1 LQNII
6 ELKNISV
13 FQQGNKVFDNFSL
26 SLKKNQNTVIL
37 GPNGAGKTTLL
48 KLLNREL
55 YIVANEA
62 SSIKIFGK
70 DRWNVEELRANL
82 GVVSHHLQTNFSS
95 NALGL
100 FVVLSGF
107 YASDGIWQHQQFD
120 NEQLELAYK
129 IMNLLGIEGL
139 KSRKYATMS
148 TGEQRKF
155 LLARALV
162 HNPKVLVL
170 DEPTSGLDLRAC
182 FQYIEIIQEIISKG
196 KNVVLVTHHIHEIP
210 PEITRVILM
219 KDCKVLDDGNKT
231 KILSSENI
239 SRLFDRSI
247 NIIEKNGY
255 YQALPGD

>member
-1 LQNII
+1 MQNII

-13 FQQGNKVFDNFSL
+13 FQQRNKVFDNFSL
-26 SLKKNQNTVIL
+26 SLERAQNTVIL

-55 YIVANEA
+55 YIVANEK

-70 DRWNVEELRANL
+70 DRWNIEELRTHF

-100 FVVLSGF
+100 YVVLSGF
-107 YASDGIWQHQQFD
+107 YASDGIWQHQKFD
-120 NEQLELAYK
+120 DEHLELANQV
-129 IMNLLGIEGL
+129 MNLLDIENL
-139 KSRKYATMS
+139 RSRQYATMS

-162 HNPKVLVL
+162 HNPEVLVL

-182 FQYIEIIQEIISKG
+182 FQYLEIIQDLMNSG
-196 KNVVLVTHHIHEIP
+196 KNVILVTHHIHEIP
-210 PEITRVILM
+210 PEITRAILLKEAKVIDDGD
-219 KDCKVLDDGNKT
+219 KVKVLTSKS
-231 KILSSENI
+231 LSK
-239 SRLFDRSI
+239 LFDMPI
-247 NIIEKNGY
+247 KIIQENGF
-255 YQALPGD
+255 YQALPG